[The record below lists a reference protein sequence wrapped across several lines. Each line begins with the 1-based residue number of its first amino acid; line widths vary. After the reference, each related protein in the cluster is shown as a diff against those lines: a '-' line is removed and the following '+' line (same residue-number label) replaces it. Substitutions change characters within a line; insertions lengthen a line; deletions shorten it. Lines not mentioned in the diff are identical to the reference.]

1 MECPCRSGRDFE
13 NCCGPVIA
21 GKTLAATPEALMR
34 SRFTAFTRNEMDH
47 LRASMV
53 EEHRDEFHEEDIRRW
68 NRDTTWLNLE
78 ILETAEDGDDGMV
91 RFRATF
97 RHKGGT
103 QSLTERS
110 VFVRREGLWYYVDGE
125 HETETVRHDS
135 PKVGRN
141 DPCPCGSGKKFKKCC
156 AAGA

>member
-1 MECPCRSGRDFE
+1 MDCPCRSGLPYE

-21 GKTLAATPEALMR
+21 GETVASTPEALMR
-34 SRFTAFTRNEMDH
+34 SRFTAFTRNEMAH
-47 LRASMV
+47 LRESMV
-53 EEHRDEFHEEDIRRW
+53 EEHREEFHEDDIRRW
-68 NRDTTWLNLE
+68 NKETDWLDLE
-78 ILETAEDGDDGMV
+78 ILEASEDGNEGMV

-103 QSLTERS
+103 QRLTERS
-110 VFVRREGLWYYVDGE
+110 SFVRREGRWYYLDGE
-125 HETETVRHDS
+125 HETETVRNES

-156 AAGA
+156 AGR